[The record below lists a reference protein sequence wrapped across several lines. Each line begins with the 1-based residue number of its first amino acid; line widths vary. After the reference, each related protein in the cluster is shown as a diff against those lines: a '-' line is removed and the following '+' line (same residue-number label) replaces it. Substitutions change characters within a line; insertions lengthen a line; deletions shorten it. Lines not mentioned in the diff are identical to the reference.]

1 LLGARRLPEGLSNAT
16 GNLLDIGAADR
27 WIAEHLPIA
36 VHYVALD
43 YPSTGR
49 DMYGASPDVFADG
62 ARLPFADATFDNVV
76 CLEVLEHVP
85 DPAVI
90 IAEIAR
96 VLRPGGQAWLS
107 MPFLYPVHDAP
118 FDFQRYTMFGLRRD
132 LERAGLAVTTA
143 TPVGHALRTVGVL
156 ACLAVSGGIYQR
168 GGVYWLLAPVAALL
182 VFALNCLAWVSSHCW
197 PDWDGISTGNEVKA
211 TKP

>member
-1 LLGARRLPEGLSNAT
+1 
-16 GNLLDIGAADR
+16 
-27 WIAEHLPIA
+27 
-36 VHYVALD
+36 
-43 YPSTGR
+43 
-49 DMYGASPDVFADG
+49 MYGARPDVFADG

-85 DPAVI
+85 DPAIV

-118 FDFQRYTMFGLRRD
+118 FDFQRYTIFGLRRD
-132 LERAGLAVTTA
+132 LERSGMAVTA
-143 TPVGHALRTVGVL
+143 AAPVGSAIRTVGVL
-156 ACLAVSGGIYQR
+156 ACLAVTGGVYQR
-168 GGVYWLLAPVAALL
+168 GGAYWLLAPIAAVL
-182 VFALNCLAWVSSHCW
+182 VLAVNCLAWVSSHCW
-197 PDWDGISTGNEVKA
+197 PDWDGISTGHEVEA